1 MSKAEMYV
9 DFLREEGYVPKVD
22 EDGDVVFK
30 CEGRTYIVFGEE
42 KDESYFRLA
51 FPAFWEIESADEED
65 QAREAINEL
74 NAKMKV
80 MKLFI
85 VRDNVWAS
93 VEMFL
98 DPIESF
104 KSVFTRSLN
113 LLQQGV
119 NEFRDQMQPQEED
132 EDDDSD
138 RGLGGLGDLG
148 GV

>member
-1 MSKAEMYV
+1 MSKVAKYME
-9 DFLREEGYVPKVD
+9 FLREEGYVPKFD

-30 CEGRTYIVFGEE
+30 CEGRTYILFAEE
-42 KDESYFRLA
+42 KDATYFRLA

-65 QAREAINEL
+65 QAREALNDL

-98 DPIESF
+98 DPIDSF
-104 KSVFTRSLN
+104 KAVFAALAGPAPAGG
-113 LLQQGV
+113 QGV
-119 NEFRDQMQPQEED
+119 YRADAAGER
-132 EDDDSD
+132 
-138 RGLGGLGDLG
+138 
-148 GV
+148 

>member
-1 MSKAEMYV
+1 MSKAEMYIE
-9 DFLREEGYVPKVD
+9 FLREEGYVPKLD
-22 EDGDVVFK
+22 EDADVVFK
-30 CEGRTYIVFGEE
+30 CEGRTYILFSEE
-42 KDESYFRLA
+42 KDQNYFRLA

-65 QAREAINEL
+65 QAREAMNDL

-98 DPIESF
+98 SPIASF
-104 KSVFTRSLN
+104 KPVFARSLA

-119 NEFRDQMQPQEED
+119 NEFRECMQPQDED
-132 EDDDSD
+132 EDDESD
-138 RGLGGLGDLG
+138 RG
-148 GV
+148 